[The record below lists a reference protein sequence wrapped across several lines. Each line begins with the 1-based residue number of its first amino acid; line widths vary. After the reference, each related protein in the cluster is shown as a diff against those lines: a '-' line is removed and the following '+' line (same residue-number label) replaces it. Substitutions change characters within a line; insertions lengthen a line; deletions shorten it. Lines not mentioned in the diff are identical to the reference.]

1 MQLND
6 IRTIIEP
13 YIGKLSAFQTAED
26 IREFLKGEG
35 ILAEQ
40 RRPMHCAIAQ
50 YIRKETGQMVRVC
63 RTETKAPCEDGTEPL
78 IYFPTD
84 SALVAIIEKFAEVGK
99 HTSAMTTFIDNF
111 DDGYY
116 PELVK

>member
-1 MQLND
+1 MQLNE
-6 IRTIIEP
+6 IRTIVEP

-26 IREFLKGEG
+26 IREFLKVEG
-35 ILAEQ
+35 ILAEE

-50 YIRKETGQMVRVC
+50 YIHKETGQMVRVC

-84 SALVAIIEKFAEVGK
+84 SDFPKIAQFAEVGK

-116 PELVK
+116 PDLVK